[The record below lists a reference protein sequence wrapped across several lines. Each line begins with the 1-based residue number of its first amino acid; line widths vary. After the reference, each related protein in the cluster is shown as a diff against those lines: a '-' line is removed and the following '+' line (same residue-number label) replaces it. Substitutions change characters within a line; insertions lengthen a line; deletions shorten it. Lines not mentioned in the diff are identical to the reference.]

1 MARTFIL
8 KVTKVTYSPHAPWM
22 VRIPPSLYQLE
33 GQKKKFFE
41 KEAVAK
47 SYKERLSRLMV
58 NYQLQA
64 AALTDIQRL
73 EAYECFGKLEPLGAS
88 LRAAVD
94 HYVAYLAKAGKS
106 IAVGQL
112 VQEFL
117 VAKKQDGVSQRYAA
131 DLKSKLGRFSLA
143 FGERLV
149 CNITSQEV
157 DEWLRGL
164 DVNVTS
170 RDAYRRNLGV
180 MFELAR
186 RRGNCAQNVAAEIRF
201 SKRHKDEVSILS
213 PRQITRLLQVC
224 ASELVPYIAICA
236 FAGLRPSEA
245 ERLDWRDI
253 HLEAGQIEV
262 KARNAKTR
270 RHRLVPIQPNLKEW
284 LSLYRRETGRVIF
297 SRRKFREAYRKAGFL
312 KWPPDV
318 MRHSFGTYRLPIL
331 KSAEA
336 LALEMGNS
344 PDVIFGHYRRVTD
357 EATAAT
363 YFKIRPA
370 DRLRPAFTI
379 VPASDTKDQALSEK
393 LVDCDG
399 GNAPTALETDCRK
412 AA

>member
-1 MARTFIL
+1 
-8 KVTKVTYSPHAPWM
+8 
-22 VRIPPSLYQLE
+22 
-33 GQKKKFFE
+33 
-41 KEAVAK
+41 
-47 SYKERLSRLMV
+47 
-58 NYQLQA
+58 
-64 AALTDIQRL
+64 
-73 EAYECFGKLEPLGAS
+73 
-88 LRAAVD
+88 
-94 HYVAYLAKAGKS
+94 
-106 IAVGQL
+106 
-112 VQEFL
+112 
-117 VAKKQDGVSQRYAA
+117 VSQRYAA

-149 CNITSQEV
+149 CNITSQEL

-164 DVNVTS
+164 NVNVTS

-186 RRGNCAQNVAAEIRF
+186 RRGYCAQNVAAEVRF

-213 PRQITRLLQVC
+213 PGQITRLLQVC

-297 SRRKFREAYRKAGFL
+297 SRRRFREAYRKAGFM
-312 KWPPDV
+312 KWPQDV

-331 KSAEA
+331 KSAEE

-357 EATAAT
+357 AVTAAA

-370 DRLRPAFTI
+370 DRFRPSFII
-379 VPASDTKDQALSEK
+379 VSDTQDEAFSQKV
-393 LVDCDG
+393 VDGDG
-399 GNAPTALETDCRK
+399 RNTPATLDTDCRK